1 MNQIPF
7 LDFRCGGPV
16 AHARARVAA
25 AAALRENFLAH
36 LPRWS
41 RDFCLSSIDGII
53 ARWLRRSAS
62 AYRDDLQHVA
72 DILGFPGAMT
82 LNLSYLFAC
91 TTSADSTELG
101 APLLRRSLDWPFHG
115 LGKGVE
121 VAWQS
126 GPAGEFFNV
135 TWPGA
140 VGVLTAMAPGRF
152 AAVINQAP
160 MRRRTRNF
168 LGLPYDFVVNLMNA
182 LSREVGWPP
191 DHLLRL
197 AFETCA
203 NFEEAIALLA
213 REPLARPAVFTVTGA
228 EPGEMAIVERT
239 EREARVL
246 RGPVIVANDWQK
258 PRFGWKARMG
268 FENNEARK
276 AALRDVRPGEPAFR
290 WAVPPVLNKTTRL
303 VVEMSAAGAGEL
315 AARGYEC
322 TSSRHAPEPATED
335 FCLRN
340 AAVALSAR

>member
-1 MNQIPF
+1 MNRIPF
-7 LDFRCGGPV
+7 LDVRSGGPI

-25 AAALRENFLAH
+25 AAALREDCLARV
-36 LPRWS
+36 PRWS
-41 RDFCLSSIDGII
+41 RDLCLSSIDGII
-53 ARWLRRSAS
+53 ARWLRSSAS
-62 AYRDDLQHVA
+62 AYRDDLEHVA

-91 TTSADSTELG
+91 TTSADFAELG
-101 APLLRRSLDWPFHG
+101 EPVLRRSLDWPFHG
-115 LGKGVE
+115 LGRGVA

-126 GPAGEFFNV
+126 GPAGDFYNV

-182 LSREVGWPP
+182 FKRKDGWPP

-203 NFEEAIALLA
+203 NFEEAIVLLA

-228 EPGEMAIVERT
+228 APGEMAIVERT
-239 EREARVL
+239 EGEARVL
-246 RGPVIVANDWQK
+246 RGPGIVANDWQK

-276 AALRDVRPGEPAFR
+276 TVLRDVRPGGPAFR
-290 WAVPPVLNKTTRL
+290 WAVPPVLNITTRL

-322 TSSRHAPEPATED
+322 TSCRHAPEPVTED
-335 FCLRN
+335 FHLEE
-340 AAVALSAR
+340 AAAL

>member
-1 MNQIPF
+1 VKIDNHIIQWLSEITLLNRYATDDRALGPGTRV
-7 LDFRCGGPV
+7 LAQQRCKISGCHG
-16 AHARARVAA
+16 
-25 AAALRENFLAH
+25 
-36 LPRWS
+36 
-41 RDFCLSSIDGII
+41 
-53 ARWLRRSAS
+53 
-62 AYRDDLQHVA
+62 
-72 DILGFPGAMT
+72 
-82 LNLSYLFAC
+82 
-91 TTSADSTELG
+91 
-101 APLLRRSLDWPFHG
+101 RSLDWPFQG

-135 TWPGA
+135 AWPGA
-140 VGVLTAMAPGRF
+140 VGVLTAMAPSRF

-168 LGLPYDFVVNLMNA
+168 LGLPYDFVVNLMTA
-182 LSREVGWPP
+182 LNREDGWPP

-228 EPGEMAIVERT
+228 ETGEMAIVERT

-258 PRFGWKARMG
+258 PRFGWNARMG

-276 AALRDVRPGEPAFR
+276 AALRDVRPGKPAFR

-303 VVEMSAAGAGEL
+303 VVEMSAAAPRPKKAL
-315 AARGYEC
+315 PLVWCKFRG
-322 TSSRHAPEPATED
+322 
-335 FCLRN
+335 
-340 AAVALSAR
+340 